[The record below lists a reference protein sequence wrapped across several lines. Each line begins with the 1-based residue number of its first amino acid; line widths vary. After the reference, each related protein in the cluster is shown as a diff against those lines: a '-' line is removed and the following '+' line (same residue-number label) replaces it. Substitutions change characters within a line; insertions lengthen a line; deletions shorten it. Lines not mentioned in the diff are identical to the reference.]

1 MPLPP
6 QPKRLNGTA
15 SAPNLQGRP
24 FNPEQEDSHPAPP
37 GYGATG
43 NSVTRPGRHQVPV
56 TGSAASFGNS
66 GSVALYSQP
75 SFASLYVE
83 PEDLEPGPGTYD
95 IAACLGQQVLSTKT
109 SLAAVSL
116 TAKHDKSWARVLI
129 SKDHSD
135 AFKARDT
142 PGPGTYMPGDP
153 NPTQARVRFGTSKRK
168 PLGDTNFKA
177 PGPVYEVR
185 GCPDMPRA
193 QVKFSKATRFS
204 RDGESLANQLSSAGP
219 GQYELP
225 TVFDGVNQAKSF
237 GASHRAYD
245 NVRFPGSEKI
255 FFGRNSPGPGS
266 LQPMIND
273 SSRISF
279 GRAERLP
286 GNNSAK
292 RAPGPG
298 AYENHEKPYPFS
310 KSQSTYSFG
319 RPHAKGRLDF
329 KLIKNMQNSVWGLN

>member
-6 QPKRLNGTA
+6 QPKRLNASA
-15 SAPNLQGRP
+15 SAPEMSGRP
-24 FNPEQEDSHPAPP
+24 FNPADEDAQAAPP

-56 TGSAASFGNS
+56 TGSSASFGQS
-66 GSVALYSQP
+66 GSVALYAQP
-75 SFASLYVE
+75 SYASLYVE

-95 IAACLGQQVLSTKT
+95 HQACLGSQALSTKH
-109 SLAAVSL
+109 SLAHISL
-116 TAKHDKSWARVLI
+116 TAKHDKSWAKVLI

-142 PGPGTYMPGDP
+142 PGPGTYVPGDP

-168 PLGDTNFKA
+168 PLGDTAFKA

-185 GCPDMPRA
+185 GCPDMPKA
-193 QVKFSKATRFS
+193 QVKFGKATRFS
-204 RDGESLANQLSSAGP
+204 RDGASLANQLSSAGP

-273 SSRISF
+273 ASRISF

-286 GNNSAK
+286 SDTAGK

-298 AYENHEKPYPFS
+298 AYENHDRPDPGS
-310 KSQSTYSFG
+310 RTHHAASFG
-319 RPHAKGRLDF
+319 RPHAKGRLDW
-329 KLIKNMQNSVWGLN
+329 KLIKNMSNSVWGLN